1 MIEKQKIITKDWFE
15 DLRKET
21 IKVFLD
27 IENNNSRSSK
37 KITSILKNG
46 KENLVTPKI
55 MEVVQWVYCMGMS
68 LKKLV

>member
-37 KITSILKNG
+37 KNSFNFKKW

-55 MEVVQWVYCMGMS
+55 VEVAQWVYCTGMS

>member
-37 KITSILKNG
+37 KIASILKNG
-46 KENLVTPKI
+46 KENLVAPKI
-55 MEVVQWVYCMGMS
+55 AEVAQWVYCMGMS